1 MNAQPGYLLVAEDIP
16 DILNLMDATLKF
28 KGYRVVTARN
38 GQEALE
44 AIQKEHPLM
53 VITDI
58 LMPKLDG
65 FNLVHRLRINPE
77 TRNIPVVF
85 LSATYVA
92 PEDKAFALT
101 IGATR
106 FIEKP
111 IDLNNLIQTIEELI
125 KQGTHAT
132 PESLDEF
139 DFYDGYRKRL
149 KIKLNQKVSQI
160 SRIERLLESVSEEEK
175 QSFTDSLLLAV
186 NERDEIRNLLGQI
199 QEHIDME
206 KNPDSD

>member
-1 MNAQPGYLLVAEDIP
+1 MNAQPGYLLVVEDIP

-44 AIQKEHPLM
+44 AIQKEHPLI

-58 LMPKLDG
+58 LMPKMDG

-92 PEDKAFALT
+92 PEDKAFAIT

-111 IDLNNLIQTIEELI
+111 IDLNNFMQTIEELL
-125 KQGTHAT
+125 KQGVHAA
-132 PESLDEF
+132 PEPLEEF

-160 SRIERLLESVSEEEK
+160 ARIERLLETVAEGEK

-186 NERDEIRNLLGQI
+186 NERDEIRILLDQI
-199 QEHIDME
+199 QEHTE
-206 KNPDSD
+206 PDSD